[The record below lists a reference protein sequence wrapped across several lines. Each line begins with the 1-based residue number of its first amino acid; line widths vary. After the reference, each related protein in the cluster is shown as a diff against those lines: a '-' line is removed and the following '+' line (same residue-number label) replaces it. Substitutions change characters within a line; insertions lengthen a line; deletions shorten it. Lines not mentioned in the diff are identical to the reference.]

1 MDRTFHNKPT
11 TKTISYLRFLP
22 VHLRKMGLTAITLG
36 FLNVL
41 SCTIAY
47 FFLQPQ
53 IPLFYSQ
60 ANDQQLAD
68 KIWIFLIP
76 GLALLSNML
85 HFTFMK
91 TQREINEQILKMLVQ
106 LTVLLQI
113 LLLAISWRIIIIV
126 N

>member
-11 TKTISYLRFLP
+11 TKTIAYLRFLP
-22 VHLRKMGLTAITLG
+22 VSLRRMGLTAITLG

-41 SCTIAY
+41 SCAIAY

-68 KIWIFLIP
+68 KIWIFLVP
-76 GLALLSNML
+76 GLAVLSNMFHL
-85 HFTFMK
+85 TFMK
-91 TQREINEQILKMLVQ
+91 TQREMNEQILKMLVQ

>member
-1 MDRTFHNKPT
+1 MERTFHNKPIS
-11 TKTISYLRFLP
+11 KTVRYLRFLP
-22 VHLRKMGLTAITLG
+22 VHLRTMGLMALLLG
-36 FLNVL
+36 LLNLL

-60 ANDQQLAD
+60 ASDQQLTD

-76 GLALLSNML
+76 GIALLMNVF
-85 HFTFMK
+85 HFTFIK
-91 TQREINEQILKMLVQ
+91 TQHEINEQILKMLVQ